1 MKKVWILFVLL
12 IACEANTANPPPE
25 ILIPED
31 TMENILYDITLL
43 KSIIN
48 NRFGGETPK
57 KILNNKY
64 ILRKY
69 NIEDSVLKQ
78 NQTYYAQSPKKM
90 VAIYDRI
97 IKRLEKVEDSIGVLV
112 QKEQKELEER
122 IQREKDRIA
131 ARKQKDSLAL
141 VKQKDSLKI
150 LKEIDSLALL
160 KKKDTLGPKKEN
172 QLGKLETSFEN

>member
-1 MKKVWILFVLL
+1 MKKLLILFVLC
-12 IACEANTANPPPE
+12 IACEANTANPPPA

-31 TMENILYDITLL
+31 TMENILYDITVL
-43 KSIIN
+43 KMIKN

-57 KILNNKY
+57 KILNNNY

-97 IKRLEKVEDSIGVLV
+97 FKRLEKVEDSIGVLV

-122 IQREKDRIA
+122 MQRENDSIA
-131 ARKQKDSLAL
+131 AQQQKDSLSILKQKDSLNILQAVDTL
-141 VKQKDSLKI
+141 GVLKR
-150 LKEIDSLALL
+150 
-160 KKKDTLGPKKEN
+160 KDTLDPIKEN

>member
-31 TMENILYDITLL
+31 TMENILYDMTLL

-90 VAIYDRI
+90 ASIYNRI
-97 IKRLEKVEDSIGVLV
+97 HKRIERAEDSIGLLI
-112 QKEQKELEER
+112 QKEQKELNER
-122 IQREKDRIA
+122 LQREKDSIA

-141 VKQKDSLKI
+141 VKQKDSLKT
-150 LKEIDSLALL
+150 LKEIDSLAIL
-160 KKKDTLGPKKEN
+160 KRKDTLNPLKEDN
-172 QLGKLETSFEN
+172 LGELKANF

>member
-12 IACEANTANPPPE
+12 IACEANTANPPPA

-31 TMENILYDITLL
+31 TMEYILYDITLL
-43 KSIIN
+43 KSITN
-48 NRFGGETPK
+48 NRFGRGTSK
-57 KILNNKY
+57 AVLNNQY

-90 VAIYDRI
+90 AAIYNRI
-97 IKRLEKVEDSIGVLV
+97 YERLERVEDSIGLLV
-112 QKEQKELEER
+112 QKEQKELNER
-122 IQREKDRIA
+122 LQREKDSIA

-141 VKQKDSLKI
+141 VKQKDSLKT
-150 LKEIDSLALL
+150 LKEIDSLAILKRKDTPDLL
-160 KKKDTLGPKKEN
+160 KEDNLGELKA
-172 QLGKLETSFEN
+172 SF